1 MLDVTDTQKIGI
13 GVTAFG
19 MFFLFLGMLMLFDKA
34 LLAVG
39 NILFLSGIGMVI
51 GLARTYSFFFQRHK
65 MKGTVC
71 FFLGI
76 VIVIFGWPVVG
87 MVIEAGFLPVV
98 INFLRRVPIVGTFL
112 NLPGI
117 SGVIDRIIGPH
128 SVI

>member
-87 MVIEAGFLPVV
+87 MVIEAYGF
-98 INFLRRVPIVGTFL
+98 FLLFRQVLTTIV
-112 NLPGI
+112 
-117 SGVIDRIIGPH
+117 H
-128 SVI
+128 SH